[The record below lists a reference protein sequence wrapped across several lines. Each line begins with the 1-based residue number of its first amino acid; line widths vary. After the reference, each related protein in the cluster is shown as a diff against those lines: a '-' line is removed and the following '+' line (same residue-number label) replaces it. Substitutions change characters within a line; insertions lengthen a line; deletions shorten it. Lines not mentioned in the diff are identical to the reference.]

1 LKVTEDIRLL
11 RQLDLRSMT
20 LEWPCVGNPV
30 LSLLVADGR
39 ARIAETGTEKWG
51 DGTDHA
57 WARIAISHKG
67 RADLEKFDA
76 QMRLKDSMR

>member
-1 LKVTEDIRLL
+1 LKVPEDIRLL
-11 RQLDLRSMT
+11 RQLDMRSMT

-30 LSLLVADGR
+30 LHTLVADGR

-51 DGTDHA
+51 DGSEHA

-67 RADLEKFDA
+67 RADLDKFEA
-76 QMRLKDSMR
+76 QMRLKDSTR